1 MMTDAVQKNPKP
13 GLWGGLFAVNMAL
26 IAVLAGTG
34 ALEHPTP
41 AILIGL
47 NMILL
52 IPMVRAAS
60 KAQEQKGAVSKAM
73 RSYNQRFLGFSLAY
87 MVVMLV
93 SGTIAG
99 ELADGSPGMWVL
111 AILPMFPVFGMIW
124 TMFRYLQEETD
135 EYLRLRAVNASL
147 VGLGL
152 VLVLG
157 TGWGFLETF
166 GLVPHVWAWWVFP
179 TWAIGL
185 GIGMIAQPIGG
196 GDAS

>member
-1 MMTDAVQKNPKP
+1 MTDAVQKKAKP

-52 IPMVRAAS
+52 VPMVRAAAR
-60 KAQEQKGAVSKAM
+60 AQEQKGAVSSAM
-73 RSYNQRFLGFSLAY
+73 RSYNRRFLGFGLAY

-93 SGTIAG
+93 TGTVAG
-99 ELADGSPGMWVL
+99 EMDEGAPAMWVL
-111 AILPMFPVFGMIW
+111 AVLPMLPVFGMIW

-179 TWAIGL
+179 AWAIGL
-185 GIGMIAQPIGG
+185 GIGMIAQPSGG
-196 GDAS
+196 GEVS